1 MTDGLLASPA
11 NTEAQMDST
20 TTTPPIDVVAMIGA
34 GTMGS
39 HIAALTALSGRTVRL
54 YDMDPT
60 AVARSLDLIKTEIMP
75 AILDSGM
82 LPGDGDS
89 ALARIE
95 AVDSLESALD
105 GADLMIEAIREHL
118 ETKREFFAEVSQM
131 TDAILATNSSS
142 LQSSQIADVVTRPER
157 FLNTHFFQPIWTR
170 SMLEV
175 MSNGQ
180 TSPEVIAT
188 AKAFGDSLGLATIVV
203 RKDSKGF
210 VINRIWRAIKRE
222 SLRVAD
228 EGVADPEDI
237 DRLFMIFFQTD
248 EAPFALMDSVGLNVV
263 EDIEST
269 YQAVTQDPTDTRS
282 TILHEKVSRGELGK
296 KSGAGFYTY
305 PDPAYARADFLRSTG
320 DDD

>member
-1 MTDGLLASPA
+1 MSASLDNHA
-11 NTEAQMDST
+11 IET
-20 TTTPPIDVVAMIGA
+20 VAMIGA

-39 HIAALTALSGRTVRL
+39 HIAALTALSGRQVRL
-54 YDMDPT
+54 YDMEP
-60 AVARSLDLIKTEIMP
+60 AALARSLDLIRTEIMP
-75 AILDSGM
+75 AIIDAAM
-82 LPGDGDS
+82 LPGDAEA
-89 ALARIE
+89 ALSRIKP
-95 AVDSLESALD
+95 VDSLEAALD

-118 ETKREFFAEVSQM
+118 ETKREFFAAVSPM

-142 LQSSQIADVVTRPER
+142 LQSSQIADVVERPER
-157 FLNTHFFQPIWTR
+157 FLNMHFFQPIWTR

-175 MSNGQ
+175 MSSGA
-180 TSPEVIAT
+180 TSPEAIAA

-269 YQAVTQDPTDTRS
+269 YQAITQDPTDRPS
-282 TILHEKVSRGELGK
+282 TILREKVAKGELGK
-296 KSGAGFYTY
+296 KTGSGFYTY
-305 PDPAYARADFLRSTG
+305 PDPAFARPDFLKPSEK
-320 DDD
+320 DD